1 MCTFGALS
9 GQMGIPQV
17 FLGLR
22 SILNTLAVSLN
33 LFTDPRQPD
42 HQLAPCSTE
51 LHWMHVVS
59 DHKQT
64 VENKEHILV
73 GPTSVASFSINLHLP
88 FLTPAFHQ
96 CQQHPAD
103 SSPLALWLLRDSFA
117 AESQCMPPPQTRISP
132 ITLLPLWKAA
142 SVPSPIPP
150 HSLSLLHTMGTFSS
164 PRFPH
169 QRMQEKNPH
178 FCAPKS
184 NTFFNLS

>member
-88 FLTPAFHQ
+88 FLTPAF
-96 CQQHPAD
+96 QQHPAD

-117 AESQCMPPPQTRISP
+117 AESQCLPPPQTRISP

-142 SVPSPIPP
+142 SVPS
-150 HSLSLLHTMGTFSS
+150 FSS
-164 PRFPH
+164 SSRA
-169 QRMQEKNPH
+169 RIRDKRNPSPSPNS
-178 FCAPKS
+178 CRGGKKPS
-184 NTFFNLS
+184 NVR